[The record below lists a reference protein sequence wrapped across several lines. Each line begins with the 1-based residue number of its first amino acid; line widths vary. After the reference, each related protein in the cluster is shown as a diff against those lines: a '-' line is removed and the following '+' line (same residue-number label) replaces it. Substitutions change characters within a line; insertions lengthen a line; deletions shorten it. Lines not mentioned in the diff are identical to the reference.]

1 MDQWRVFMET
11 IPKVKKHRILLE
23 IFTEFLSFRSQYSL
37 TSVSDCEASIE
48 ENMSLS
54 VIFYGNK

>member
-1 MDQWRVFMET
+1 MET